1 MKISILTPSYNSGA
15 YIERAIKSVLHQ
27 NYQNYEHIVVDGDS
41 NDETRS
47 ILQKYDHLIWVS
59 EPDKGQPDAMNK
71 AFDMSTG
78 DIIVYLN
85 ADDYFNSNVFQT
97 VVDYFYKQPKLDIL
111 VGNLYLT
118 YPESTKIRFV
128 NSEYRFKKI
137 LLDFKYGFPYNPVCY
152 FYKRQVQESLGD
164 FPLDNHY
171 AMDYWFILNTFKNN
185 KVLKTDLV
193 LGNYFDSGFNKSS
206 ISSGNT
212 IRPVVKEFL
221 KKNKVYRRYYNFN
234 FFQYKVVYFFKV
246 ELKNRF
252 KLVLLK
258 LKNPSKKH
266 TLNSIKRVTFRELLS
281 SNKKD

>member
-1 MKISILTPSYNSGA
+1 
-15 YIERAIKSVLHQ
+15 
-27 NYQNYEHIVVDGDS
+27 
-41 NDETRS
+41 
-47 ILQKYDHLIWVS
+47 
-59 EPDKGQPDAMNK
+59 
-71 AFDMSTG
+71 
-78 DIIVYLN
+78 
-85 ADDYFNSNVFQT
+85 
-97 VVDYFYKQPKLDIL
+97 L

-118 YPESTKIRFV
+118 SSQSTSTRLV

-171 AMDYWFILNTFKNN
+171 AMDFWFIINAFKGS

-221 KKNKVYRRYYNFN
+221 KRNREYRRYYNFN
-234 FFQYKVVYFFKV
+234 FFQYKVVYFFKI
-246 ELKNRF
+246 EFKNRF
-252 KLVLLK
+252 KLLLLW
-258 LKNPSKKH
+258 LKNPSEKH
-266 TLNSIKRVTFRELLS
+266 TLDSIKKVAFSELVRS
-281 SNKKD
+281 KKRN